1 MTVIYLQHPTH
12 GTKVATMEAEA
23 NYDEECGWMRYNPA
37 APAPAFDQESTNGMS
52 RRRRPRAVKENEDD
66 GDGG

>member
-23 NYDEECGWMRYNPA
+23 IHDEEYGWMRYNPA
-37 APAPAFDQESTNGMS
+37 APASATDQEPTNGMS
-52 RRRRPRAVKENEDD
+52 RRRRPRVLKEKENDD
-66 GDGG
+66 NGG